1 MGKVKIKRKS
11 TLIDM
16 TAMSDVTVLLL
27 TYVDIY
33 ILAKGANHGD
43 YAFVGIGNQSTHS
56 QLGYGACLPERQRVH
71 LIGRRQ
77 GLDILEREHARRTY
91 QECSRRI

>member
-27 TYVDIY
+27 TYPV
-33 ILAKGANHGD
+33 
-43 YAFVGIGNQSTHS
+43 VSIGTESPYRQS
-56 QLGYGACLPERQRVH
+56 GFYP
-71 LIGRRQ
+71 
-77 GLDILEREHARRTY
+77 REP
-91 QECSRRI
+91 